1 MTLMELTVG
10 IAIIALVAVT
20 AGSMF
25 VAGMRSFQARHV
37 GNVVMADLRFAME
50 VVASDLRAAMG
61 PRLPTINNDGHISFM
76 LPNDPAVWHY
86 FLQGGVIFRGR
97 GTSRAEE
104 SSPVASNV
112 HSLGFVL
119 DEHSPIIDI
128 TMVSITAVDGVTGS
142 GLPLTLTTRV
152 RRRNP

>member
-37 GNVVMADLRFAME
+37 GNVVMADLRFALDTMT
-50 VVASDLRAAMG
+50 SDLRAATAVS
-61 PRLPTINNDGHISFM
+61 LSSPTQIRYTSLGDAGALSRSYYFSNQT
-76 LPNDPAVWHY
+76 VWR
-86 FLQGGVIFRGR
+86 LQGGVV
-97 GTSRAEE
+97 
-104 SSPVASNV
+104 SSLAANVAS
-112 HSLGFVL
+112 LTFAI
-119 DEHSPIIDI
+119 EATAIRI
-128 TMVSITAVDGVTGS
+128 TMTSVTSVDGVTGS

-152 RRRNP
+152 TRRNP